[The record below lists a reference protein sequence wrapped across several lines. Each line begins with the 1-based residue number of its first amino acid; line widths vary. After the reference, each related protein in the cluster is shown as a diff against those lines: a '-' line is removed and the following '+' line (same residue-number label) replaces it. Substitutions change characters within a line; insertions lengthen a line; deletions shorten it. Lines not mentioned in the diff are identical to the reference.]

1 MESFKIS
8 LFDSFLSGG
17 WVGSNLRSSAKAPLT
32 FCWRNFSLFPEPLL
46 VTEVAM
52 HVDDTFFATVAPT
65 DLLTS
70 FFVMI
75 APTNALFVP
84 AVRVL
89 GAFFVPSAVRLVFRF
104 TFPFCILM
112 DDVDKVVNLWPH
124 DLVAWVHLLYG
135 EPKSLPSVPLI
146 RWSSVSESLL
156 AYPVKCK
163 VLQ

>member
-1 MESFKIS
+1 
-8 LFDSFLSGG
+8 
-17 WVGSNLRSSAKAPLT
+17 
-32 FCWRNFSLFPEPLL
+32 
-46 VTEVAM
+46 M

-84 AVRVL
+84 ARVL

-112 DDVDKVVNLWPH
+112 DDVDKVVNL
-124 DLVAWVHLLYG
+124 
-135 EPKSLPSVPLI
+135 
-146 RWSSVSESLL
+146 
-156 AYPVKCK
+156 
-163 VLQ
+163 

>member
-46 VTEVAM
+46 VTDVAM

-75 APTNALFVP
+75 APTNAPLVP
-84 AVRVL
+84 VRVL
-89 GAFFVPSAVRLVFRF
+89 GAFFVPSVVRLVFRF
-104 TFPFCILM
+104 TLPFCILI
-112 DDVDKVVNLWPH
+112 DDEEKVVNLWPH

-135 EPKSLPSVPLI
+135 EPKSLPSVPLT

-156 AYPVKCK
+156 AYPVE
-163 VLQ
+163 